1 MSEKEKDVAE
11 STGEG
16 RSRRRNL
23 PKIKPPNLKTQVYD
37 LILDFIVDGKYR
49 DNDMLPPE
57 RILCEELGVSRTVV
71 REAIKSLETRG
82 ILTVIHGKGIK
93 VNPSNSH
100 DIANA
105 FMLYLRREN
114 KEASMSDLME
124 GRYAIETEIARLA
137 AKRANEAD
145 LKRLRVTLQEMDS
158 VLGDVKKFVFMDI
171 DFHLQLAII
180 SKNILFITIAEALVI
195 PLRHSRE
202 ETVSAEDNVLA
213 QKQHTAICKSIELH
227 DHELAYRQM
236 SEHLK
241 HVEEVL
247 RAHGKL

>member
-1 MSEKEKDVAE
+1 MSEQKRRVGKNI
-11 STGEG
+11 GEDKPL
-16 RSRRRNL
+16 RRNL
-23 PKIKPPNLKTQVYD
+23 PNIKPPKLKTQVYD
-37 LILDFIVDGKYR
+37 LILDFIVDGKYK

-57 RILCEELGVSRTVV
+57 RVLCEELGVSRTVV

-82 ILTVIHGKGIK
+82 ILSVIHGKGIK
-93 VNPSNSH
+93 VNPSDSH

-124 GRYAIETEIARLA
+124 VRYAIETEVARLA
-137 AKRANEAD
+137 ARRANEED
-145 LKRLRVTLQEMDS
+145 LRRLRAIIEEMET
-158 VLGDVKKFVFMDI
+158 VLDDVEKFVFMDI

-180 SKNILFITIAEALVI
+180 SRNILFITIAEALVI

-202 ETVSAEDNVLA
+202 ETVSAEDNILA
-213 QKQHTAICKSIELH
+213 HRQHTAICKSIEVH
-227 DHELAYRQM
+227 DYELAHRQM

-247 RAHGKL
+247 REHGKL